1 MIIKRY
7 VLALLV
13 LILIL
18 VAHILAMFNGWYY
31 IQYFDVGMHIAGG
44 FGIALLCIAIM
55 GRRTKNMSNKVLFR
69 NIILGTMLFGLL
81 WEIFE
86 IVEDVSGFPL
96 WSNPYMIDTL
106 KDLVN
111 DFIGGTITYF
121 VFLKIKK

>member
-7 VLALLV
+7 ILALVV
-13 LILIL
+13 LLIILL
-18 VAHILAMFNGWYY
+18 AHILAMFNGWYY

-55 GRRTKNMSNKVLFR
+55 GKKTSYLSNKTIFR
-69 NIILGTMLFGLL
+69 NIILGTMFFGLL

-96 WSNPYMIDTL
+96 WSNPYIIDTL
-106 KDLVN
+106 KDLID
-111 DFIGGTITYF
+111 DFIGGAIASF
-121 VFLKIKK
+121 VFIRTKK